1 MSLYHKFKHQFVI
14 LFDSSYNREH
24 PIYALTRFIRWNV
37 FKLLNCNFHSTLW
50 GYKFKFWIKSHQ
62 SYWLYKNYY
71 LDTLEFNFI
80 GSIIRPNDVVFD
92 IGANIGIYSFWFSK
106 CTNNNG
112 KIYSFEPDEANMA
125 RFKYAIDLN
134 NIKSIY
140 PQQIALSNTIGKAK
154 FSIGLDE
161 QNGLLNDTQVNVE
174 QFKMVDTNTLDN
186 FCTENSVDVINYLKM
201 DVEGA
206 EWFVLN
212 GATSMLNQHKIKI
225 IQLEINN
232 QLLKYNISVKQ
243 LVDYMGSFGYKL
255 YRLNSILIEID
266 ISTENLL
273 DEDSNNYY
281 FIADLNYVNIERR
294 YNK

>member
-1 MSLYHKFKHQFVI
+1 MGLQ
-14 LFDSSYNREH
+14 
-24 PIYALTRFIRWNV
+24 
-37 FKLLNCNFHSTLW
+37 
-50 GYKFKFWIKSHQ
+50 FKFWINSHQ

-71 LDTLEFNFI
+71 LDTVEFKFI
-80 GSIIRPNDVVFD
+80 DSIIRPNDIIFD
-92 IGANIGIYSFWFSK
+92 IGANIGIYSLWFSK
-106 CTNNNG
+106 CINNNG
-112 KIYSFEPDEANMA
+112 KIYSFEPDEANME
-125 RFKYAIDLN
+125 RFKYVIGLN

-140 PQQIALSNTIGKAK
+140 PQQIALSNSIGEAK

-161 QNGLLNDTQVNVE
+161 QNGLLNDSQSSIEQYNIVN
-174 QFKMVDTNTLDN
+174 TNTIDN
-186 FCTENSVDVINYLKM
+186 FCAENSVNVINYLKM

-212 GATSMLNQHKIKI
+212 GATSMLAKHKIKI

-243 LVDYMGSFGYKL
+243 LVDFMAAFGYKL

-266 ISTENLL
+266 ISQEDLL

-281 FIADLNYVNIERR
+281 FIADLNYVNIERGN
-294 YNK
+294 NK